1 MKRSD
6 KLLTIKDVMAITG
19 IKSRTSI
26 YNLMETD
33 GRFPRPV
40 RFGTR
45 GLRFR
50 DSELQGYID
59 RLPYKD
65 GGGVLL

>member
-1 MKRSD
+1 MEQQD
-6 KLLTIKDVMAITG
+6 ALLTIKDVMALTG

-33 GRFPRPV
+33 GRFPRPLK
-40 RFGTR
+40 FGTR

-50 DSELQGYID
+50 NSELQGYIK
-59 RLPYKD
+59 RLPYRD
-65 GGGVLL
+65 GGGELL